1 MAQPHLERFT
11 PSTKLNPTYVLANV
25 QPPPTGRV
33 WKNLEPSPTRV
44 GGGRHYARPDVAQCC
59 PLSSY
64 KKSKQ
69 FVVALLRKCQKPDF
83 FTFNLN

>member
-44 GGGRHYARPDVAQCC
+44 GGEDTMLDQMLHSVVLYRHTKNQN
-59 PLSSY
+59 
-64 KKSKQ
+64 
-69 FVVALLRKCQKPDF
+69 
-83 FTFNLN
+83 NL